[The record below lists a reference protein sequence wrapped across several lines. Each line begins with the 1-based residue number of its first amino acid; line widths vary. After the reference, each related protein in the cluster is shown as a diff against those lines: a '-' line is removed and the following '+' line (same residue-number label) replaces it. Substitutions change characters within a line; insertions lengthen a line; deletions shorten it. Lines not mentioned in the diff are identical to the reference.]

1 MSVTPAFRSAIV
13 ATSAVAA
20 LLLAGCS
27 SSADDDASSTP
38 SPSDAPTAS
47 ATASGTSSAPAA
59 ASLDTVTDGKLTIA
73 TGEPAYEPWM
83 VDDDPATGKG
93 FESAVAYAV
102 ANQLG
107 YASTDVVWVRT
118 SFESAIAPGPKG
130 WDLNIQQF
138 SITPERE
145 GAVDFSSS
153 YYTTS
158 QAIVMLEDSP
168 AAAATSLAD
177 FAQLN
182 VGVASGTTSYTV
194 AAQELGKDNLSVFNS
209 AEDTVLALTSGQID
223 AFVTDLPTAF
233 YLASVELDGGL
244 IAGQFA
250 SNEGGDEFAFVL
262 PNDSPNTA
270 TVSAAV
276 DALNADGTLGALETE
291 WLSSAVDVPVLN

>member
-13 ATSAVAA
+13 ATTAVAA

-27 SSADDDASSTP
+27 SSADDNASSTP

-47 ATASGTSSAPAA
+47 ATSSAPAA

-73 TGEPAYEPWM
+73 TGEPVYEPWM

-118 SFESAIAPGPKG
+118 SFESAIAPGPKD

-145 GAVDFSSS
+145 GAVDFSSP

-158 QAIVMLEDSP
+158 QAIVTLESSP
-168 AAAATSLAD
+168 AAQATSLAD
-177 FAQLN
+177 FAQLK
-182 VGVASGTTSYTV
+182 VGVATGTTSYTV
-194 AAQELGKDNLSVFNS
+194 AKQEIGTANLPVFNS
-209 AEDTVLALTSGQID
+209 AEDTVLALVSGQID

-233 YLASVELDGGL
+233 YLASVELDGGV

-250 SNEGGDEFAFVL
+250 SNEGGDQFAFVL

-270 TVSAAV
+270 PVSSAV

-291 WLSSAVDVPVLN
+291 WLSSAIDVPVLN